1 MKTIFCDI
9 DGTIS
14 VQSNDNETNLIRP
27 LILLPGVKEKF
38 WEWENKGY
46 TIIITTARRESTR
59 SRTIQQLQDAGLMW
73 DQLIM
78 GLPPGERIVINDR
91 AYSGLERAIAIPL
104 EKNTG
109 MEDINI

>member
-1 MKTIFCDI
+1 
-9 DGTIS
+9 
-14 VQSNDNETNLIRP
+14 
-27 LILLPGVKEKF
+27 
-38 WEWENKGY
+38 
-46 TIIITTARRESTR
+46 
-59 SRTIQQLQDAGLMW
+59 MW